1 MNVFSDKPKGRSF
14 MFKTVATIIFSIIIG
29 WGVDLLNVTY
39 EVKMNYGVLVS
50 GVLFL
55 FLYMLA
61 SSFYSK
67 SIYKVTLTESFDRF
81 FFPVKPYQLAIL
93 TNLPLIVA
101 FMAYNSN
108 YIESFVFITLSVAV
122 GDIYYFNNHVNKK
135 GKN

>member
-1 MNVFSDKPKGRSF
+1 MNVFRDKPKGRIF
-14 MFKTVATIIFSIIIG
+14 MFKAVATITFSIIAG
-29 WGVDLLNVTY
+29 WGVDLLNITY
-39 EVKMNYGVLVS
+39 EVKTNYGVLVS

-67 SIYKVTLTESFDRF
+67 KIYKVTLTESFDRF

-101 FMAYNSN
+101 FMAYNSD
-108 YIESFVFITLSVAV
+108 YIESFTFITLSVAV

-135 GKN
+135 EEN

>member
-1 MNVFSDKPKGRSF
+1 MNVFRDKPKGRSF
-14 MFKTVATIIFSIIIG
+14 MFKAVATITFSIIAG
-29 WGVDLLNVTY
+29 WGVDLLNITY
-39 EVKMNYGVLVS
+39 EVKTNYGVLVS

-67 SIYKVTLTESFDRF
+67 NIYKVTLTESFDRF

-101 FMAYNSN
+101 FMAYNSD
-108 YIESFVFITLSVAV
+108 YIESFTFITLSVAV

-135 GKN
+135 GEN